1 MLSGSIDL
9 SVAEPNR
16 PIMLYPFDE
25 QLDPKIQLFLDS
37 LPTIQKQHFSLEQYD
52 RIEKIL
58 ATTQTHREVYDAQYC
73 CVVALDSQGGLISMN
88 TCSDRD
94 EKEKA

>member
-9 SVAEPNR
+9 SVAETNR
-16 PIMLYPFDE
+16 PVILYPIDK

-37 LPTIQKQHFSLEQYD
+37 LPTAQKQQFSLTHYD

-58 ATTQTHREVYDAQYC
+58 ATTQKHREVYDAQYC
-73 CVVALDSQGGLISMN
+73 CVVALDS
-88 TCSDRD
+88 
-94 EKEKA
+94 E